1 MKSTRSF
8 SPLYA
13 RRYSSLIALLLVLVF
28 SIQLA
33 AGQAQEG
40 NQDIGSIDGS
50 GKDVD
55 SGYLSYVS
63 DMDSAASVR
72 EAMETLSWASKG
84 SSWLME
90 TQEAATSEEAQVQA
104 TPSEPAAVVATTP
117 TPASAAITSSDTQSS
132 SSSSSKSLAIGLG
145 VGIPLAVLSILSV
158 VALFIYKKRK
168 ATKKDFEKRTANLR
182 QMSQTEV

>member
-90 TQEAATSEEAQVQA
+90 TQEAATSEEVSTLTASIVLLFSS
-104 TPSEPAAVVATTP
+104 TLYTDVLLPLLLSSLSLSRPFTGPGPSHP
-117 TPASAAITSSDTQSS
+117 
-132 SSSSSKSLAIGLG
+132 
-145 VGIPLAVLSILSV
+145 
-158 VALFIYKKRK
+158 F
-168 ATKKDFEKRTANLR
+168 
-182 QMSQTEV
+182 